1 MPSKRKAKLR
11 EERLFRERGWF
22 AISEDMWK
30 EPGEKS
36 SKLRF
41 VSDVNFSSP
50 LADQIR
56 ARGAEVRSA
65 QELGFGTLA
74 DAELLSRVSA
84 MGYVLITMDSD
95 FWSERKIPLR
105 SCGGLVL
112 VEGASPAYA
121 KSDGF
126 ELLMVI
132 LESLGGVGR
141 RKKVKSTATQLYLK
155 GIGEGGQEFF
165 YEIRAIRPLVYAR
178 EVEPSGS
185 Q

>member
-11 EERLFRERGWF
+11 EEQLFQEHGWF

-36 SKLRF
+36 TKLRF
-41 VSDVNFSSP
+41 VSDVNFPAP

-74 DAELLSRVSA
+74 DADLLNRISG
-84 MGYVLITMDSD
+84 MGYVLLTMDAD
-95 FWSERKIPLR
+95 FWSERKIPLCN
-105 SCGGLVL
+105 CGGLVQ
-112 VEGASPAYA
+112 VEGSNPAYP

-141 RKKVKSTATQLYLK
+141 RKKVRSTSTQLYLK
-155 GIGEGGQEFF
+155 GIGEGGKEFF

-178 EVEPSGS
+178 EVESSGN